1 MGYEAVFFQVFPTTS
16 WLAGLTETG
25 QGLPASTS
33 LLAPLRFISGDHG
46 AQLGL
51 HGAGGDG
58 IHDDTAGGEEGENSP
73 DPQPQAGRRTR
84 REACTCPYCKDSE
97 GR

>member
-1 MGYEAVFFQVFPTTS
+1 MPAAVMTSPTSHLDPFT
-16 WLAGLTETG
+16 
-25 QGLPASTS
+25 
-33 LLAPLRFISGDHG
+33 LLISGDHG

-58 IHDDTAGGEEGENSP
+58 IHDDPTGGEEGENSP

>member
-1 MGYEAVFFQVFPTTS
+1 M
-16 WLAGLTETG
+16 W
-25 QGLPASTS
+25 
-33 LLAPLRFISGDHG
+33 RDHG

-51 HGAGGDG
+51 HGTGGDG

-73 DPQPQAGRRTR
+73 DAQPQAGRRTR